1 MKSSNIEIETGGR
14 YVSIGD
20 TRLYIVERGEGHPI
34 LILHGGPGMDHHM
47 FGDYLD
53 PLTDKYQLIFVDLRS
68 QGRSDM
74 TPENTWTL
82 KQMAQDLFS
91 LAKAMNLK
99 NYTILGHSFGAL
111 VALQNAVDFP
121 DQNIQTIISSGFP
134 SSKFLEHVEYNL
146 QVFEPKELKEKIVA
160 SWEREKSVE
169 TEEDV
174 LSLLKDQMPFHFA
187 NPRTPL
193 MEEYWERTSGAR
205 FAPRMLRHFAQE
217 EYGGIEVQDRLG
229 VVSFHMLVMVGRYD
243 RVCSVK
249 AAEAITNGVKN
260 AELIIFENSGHMT
273 FVEENERYISVVRN
287 FLDRNIDL

>member
-1 MKSSNIEIETGGR
+1 MKNSNNEIELGSK

-20 TRLYIVERGEGHPI
+20 ARLFIVERGEGYPI

-53 PLTDKYQLIFVDLRS
+53 PLTDKYRLIFVDQRS

-74 TPENTWTL
+74 TPEDTWTL

-91 LAKAMNLK
+91 LAKAMNLQ
-99 NYTILGHSFGAL
+99 NYAILGHSFGAL

-121 DQNIQTIISSGFP
+121 DQKVQTIISSGFP
-134 SSKFLEHVEYNL
+134 SSKFLENVDYNL
-146 QVFEPKELKEKIVA
+146 QIFEPKELKEKIIT
-160 SWEREKSVE
+160 SWEREKIAE
-169 TEEDV
+169 TEEEV

-187 NPRTPL
+187 DPLTHL
-193 MEEYWERTSGAR
+193 MEEYWERTSSAI
-205 FAPRMLRHFAQE
+205 FSPKVLRHFAQE
-217 EYGGIEVQDRLG
+217 EYGGIEVQDRLKF
-229 VVSFHMLVMVGRYD
+229 VSFPMLVIAGRYD

-273 FVEENERYISVVRN
+273 FVEENEKYISVVRD